1 MWGIWV
7 DILFNLKQ
15 IGFLGSHVIW
25 KNSGC
30 VLESDR
36 SQPSPPK
43 PGGGS
48 NKFLRRS
55 IWSQLFLLSMVLVYF
70 LQNKIGKLNRRTYD
84 TETVTTVARTK
95 VFFFWN
101 VVKPIFFAIC
111 DLKKRSGLALRA
123 LHAGK
128 LRYPVRPKMHSFE
141 HTILGK
147 KIVHLFVGFVPPNV
161 H

>member
-36 SQPSPPK
+36 SQPSSPK

-95 VFFFWN
+95 VFFFGMLSN
-101 VVKPIFFAIC
+101 PFSLLFVT
-111 DLKKRSGLALRA
+111 LKNIQAWHCAHCMQGNYDILSAQRCTVLNT
-123 LHAGK
+123 
-128 LRYPVRPKMHSFE
+128 RY
-141 HTILGK
+141 LGK
-147 KIVHLFVGFVPPNV
+147 K
-161 H
+161 